1 MSKNIFLYTKNVFI
15 EFKNLVR
22 IFLELKKKKSLFFL
36 FFISIIVIFFE
47 SYTLAIV
54 YGLSNLLVDSNFE
67 SNNYPLPVN
76 EDILESS
83 RSPASIPSSSAG
95 SPGHLGRSRSHF
107 RYSFNRCCQPQSCAR
122 SGSNKVIIIII
133 RPHQRAGLFFHA
145 FAQG

>member
-67 SNNYPLPVN
+67 SNNYLLKW
-76 EDILESS
+76 ILSKFGS
-83 RSPASIPSSSAG
+83 NNFSSS
-95 SPGHLGRSRSHF
+95 LIT
-107 RYSFNRCCQPQSCAR
+107 
-122 SGSNKVIIIII
+122 IILLL
-133 RPHQRAGLFFHA
+133 LFVFLR
-145 FAQG
+145 